1 MGTWLARTAS
11 PQQTGLESSLFL
23 ALEVSW
29 LRTLRP
35 FIDAFTVVALSCVDH
50 ITCVKYQRCRHKK
63 EATFFFLS
71 RRNFGA
77 IDLFSYP
84 LDKVA
89 LLPAGVTLKSHSG
102 AISLPILAM
111 WPTVREMMLFWQMGN
126 HTDHDG
132 YRCFFSILLGRSKGR
147 NGKK

>member
-1 MGTWLARTAS
+1 MLN
-11 PQQTGLESSLFL
+11 
-23 ALEVSW
+23 
-29 LRTLRP
+29 
-35 FIDAFTVVALSCVDH
+35 INVAD
-50 ITCVKYQRCRHKK
+50 TKK
-63 EATFFFLS
+63 RQPFFLS

-89 LLPAGVTLKSHSG
+89 LLPVGVTLKSHSG
-102 AISLPILAM
+102 AILLPILAM

-132 YRCFFSILLGRSKGR
+132 YRCFFLFFWAEGRV
-147 NGKK
+147 